1 MHRAGSGLGG
11 ARRKFCD
18 VLIRDAGA
26 KVSSTVRV
34 PKKRMR
40 IGKPPLRGPGGRR
53 HLPERPKKEKWYER
67 KKKSWHHASL
77 TLPSSGG
84 SSALLRVFLV
94 ILNSFQDPRVIGNG
108 KGERGKPS
116 FEGRWRAAPEDR
128 VARRAT
134 NYKNRRRRRHL
145 IAMHYAL
152 CTLLIIPKEKSL

>member
-1 MHRAGSGLGG
+1 MRVRTSDFPQDSEAQSRWESEKSRAGSGLGG
-11 ARRKFCD
+11 ARRKFSD

-40 IGKPPLRGPGGRR
+40 IGKPLLRGPGGRR

-77 TLPSSGG
+77 TLPSPGG

-94 ILNSFQDPRVIGNG
+94 ILNSFQDPRIIGNG
-108 KGERGKPS
+108 KEESLPLK
-116 FEGRWRAAPEDR
+116 EGG
-128 VARRAT
+128 T
-134 NYKNRRRRRHL
+134 
-145 IAMHYAL
+145 
-152 CTLLIIPKEKSL
+152 